1 VTVLDNSPGQ
11 LAQDRFVAD
20 RDSLAITTVEGDMA
34 DLSMFAAETFEL
46 VLHPVANCFAPSIRP
61 VWAEAFRVLQPGGVL
76 LAGFANPVRYLFDW
90 ELVDQK
96 GILQAKYRLP
106 YSDVESLTEEEKRR
120 YVAEG
125 EPFEFSHTLEDQIGG
140 QLDAGF
146 VITGFYED
154 SFGESADDLPSKY
167 MPTFIATRAIKP

>member
-20 RDSLAITTVEGDMA
+20 RDSLAISTVEGDMA
-34 DLSMFAAETFEL
+34 DLSMFAAETFGL
-46 VLHPVANCFAPSIRP
+46 VLHPVSNCFAPSIRP